1 MIRPSEICNRGRLT
15 VHFNGVVGDT
25 LIYTVLLWMR
35 LILAYRVGDEG
46 VRVGIKSVLGLPVL
60 LAFLVIVFVFESR
73 KAFKA
78 YKEKDGLNWDGLYCL
93 PWWLYWR

>member
-1 MIRPSEICNRGRLT
+1 MKVSEW
-15 VHFNGVVGDT
+15 
-25 LIYTVLLWMR
+25 VLNQSW
-35 LILAYRVGDEG
+35 
-46 VRVGIKSVLGLPVL
+46 GLPVL